1 MIVDGYLDLCMLG
14 TIPEYRR
21 QGVASML
28 VGWGTDLADR
38 FGVEA
43 FVDASDQGKPV
54 YVKFGFEPQEP
65 FQIPGED
72 FTCTCYLRPAKK

>member
-1 MIVDGYLDLCMLG
+1 MLG

-28 VGWGTDLADR
+28 VGWGADLADR
-38 FGVEA
+38 DGVEA

-54 YVKFGFEPQEP
+54 YAKFDFEPQTP
-65 FQIPGED
+65 FIVPGET
-72 FTCTCYLRPAKK
+72 FACTCYLRPAKK